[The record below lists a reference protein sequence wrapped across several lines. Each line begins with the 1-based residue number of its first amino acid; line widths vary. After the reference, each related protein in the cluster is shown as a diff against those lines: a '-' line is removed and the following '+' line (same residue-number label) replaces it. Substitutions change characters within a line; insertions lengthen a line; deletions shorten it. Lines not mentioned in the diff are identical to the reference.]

1 MNVSKT
7 MRIIAVAVLM
17 TTFAIGSAVA
27 ADHAFTGAAKC
38 KTCHNK
44 PADGAQFDQWM
55 STTHAKAFT
64 ALASDAAKAAAKA
77 KGIDDPQTAD
87 ACLKCHVTGHGA
99 AAALLG
105 EKYNKAEGVTC
116 ESCHGAGGDYYK
128 MTVMKEIAAGKV
140 DGATVGM
147 IKPTKEVCVKCH
159 NAESPTFKGF
169 NFEETIKK
177 VTHPK
182 PAAK

>member
-7 MRIIAVAVLM
+7 MRIVTAAMLV
-17 TTFAIGSAVA
+17 TTFAVGSAMA
-27 ADHAFTGAAKC
+27 ADHAFTGATKC

-44 PADGAQFDQWM
+44 PAEGAQYDQWL
-55 STTHAKAFT
+55 STKHAKAFE
-64 ALASDAAKAAAKA
+64 ALATDAAKAAAKA

-128 MTVMKEIAAGKV
+128 MTVMKDIAAGKV
-140 DGATVGM
+140 EMASVGM
-147 IKPTKEVCVKCH
+147 IKPTKETCVKCH
-159 NAESPTFKGF
+159 NEESPTFKGF
-169 NFEETIKK
+169 NFEEAVKK
-177 VTHPK
+177 IAHAK

>member
-1 MNVSKT
+1 MNVSKA
-7 MRIIAVAVLM
+7 MRIIAAAMLV

-27 ADHAFTGAAKC
+27 ADHVFTGAAKC
-38 KTCHNK
+38 KPCHNK
-44 PADGAQFDQWM
+44 PVDGAQYDQWM
-55 STTHAKAFT
+55 ATQHAKAFAT
-64 ALASDAAKAAAKA
+64 LATDAAKAAAKA
-77 KGIDDPQTAD
+77 KGIEDPQTAA
-87 ACLKCHVTGHGA
+87 ACLKCHVTGYGA

-116 ESCHGAGGDYYK
+116 ESCHGAGGVYYK

-147 IKPTKEVCVKCH
+147 IKPAKDVCVKCH
-159 NAESPTFKGF
+159 NAESPTFKSF
-169 NFEETIKK
+169 SFDEAIKK
-177 VTHPK
+177 VAHPK